1 MDCGTV
7 ASIIVV
13 DNEPLIRD
21 FLAELLRA
29 EGFAVS
35 VAFNGEEALRLADRA
50 PCDLMMLDVNMP
62 GLGGWETL
70 ALLRGGHP
78 ELKVLIMSG
87 TVDHGRARAAGANGF
102 IQKPYHPAEV
112 LGAVRSQLSDA
123 SAQ

>member
-1 MDCGTV
+1 MNCGTV

-13 DNEPLIRD
+13 DNEALIRD
-21 FLAELLRA
+21 FLAEFLRA

-35 VAFNGEEALRLADRA
+35 VAFNGAEALRLADRE
-50 PCDLMMLDVNMP
+50 PFDLMMLAVNMP
-62 GLGGWETL
+62 GLDGWQTL

-112 LGAVRSQLSDA
+112 LGAVRSQLSA
-123 SAQ
+123 GSA

>member
-1 MDCGTV
+1 MDCGIS

-35 VAFNGEEALRLADRA
+35 VAYNGAEALRLADRE

-62 GLGGWETL
+62 GLDGWETL
-70 ALLRGGHP
+70 ALLRGDHP
-78 ELKVLIMSG
+78 EIKVLMMSG
-87 TVDHGRARAAGANGF
+87 TVDGGRARAAGASGF

-112 LGAVRSQLSDA
+112 LGTVRSQLA
-123 SAQ
+123 AA